1 MEGYNLVWYNR
12 LLNDILL
19 YCTGT
24 ARKCTTWYSVDL
36 LEGLEHARILTLI
49 LNC

>member
-19 YCTGT
+19 YWTGT
-24 ARKCTTWYSVDL
+24 GRKCTTRYSLDL
-36 LEGLEHARILTLI
+36 LEGLEHALILTLI